1 MATLTIA
8 AAARLCHCDRRT
20 LQRSIHTVRLH
31 LDAQH
36 CLSREELIRTG
47 YLIEDTP
54 LAPPL
59 AMPQD
64 APQAT
69 PLLAVLERL
78 TIAVEG
84 VLEELRHWREHAAQ
98 TPLVAPPVPSLAEP
112 LETPQVA
119 PLVVPLETPQVAPL
133 VVP

>member
-1 MATLTIA
+1 MTHASTSSSRPSTPSKTCSTVATAGRRPPMATLTIA

-20 LQRSIHTVRLH
+20 LQRAIHTGRLH

-69 PLLAVLERL
+69 P
-78 TIAVEG
+78 
-84 VLEELRHWREHAAQ
+84 
-98 TPLVAPPVPSLAEP
+98 
-112 LETPQVA
+112 
-119 PLVVPLETPQVAPL
+119 
-133 VVP
+133 